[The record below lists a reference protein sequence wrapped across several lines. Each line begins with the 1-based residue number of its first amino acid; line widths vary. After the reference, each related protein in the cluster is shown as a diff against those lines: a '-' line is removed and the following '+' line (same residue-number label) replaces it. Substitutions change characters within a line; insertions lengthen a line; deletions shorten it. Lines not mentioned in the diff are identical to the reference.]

1 MSVLNRFRRLSL
13 VLVGSAAL
21 AACGLVPAL
30 DDAVIEQSIRD
41 GVQQQTGI
49 TLTEVECPTSRPI
62 QQGDVFTCSAVADDG
77 RVLEISV
84 TQDDAQ
90 GNVSWEVTNEFY
102 PTPAP

>member
-1 MSVLNRFRRLSL
+1 MLNPFRRLGL
-13 VLVGSAAL
+13 ILVGLAAL
-21 AACGLVPAL
+21 AGCGLVPAL
-30 DDAVIEQSIRD
+30 DDSVIEQSIRE

-49 TLTEVECPTSRPI
+49 TIAEVECPTSRPI

-90 GNVSWEVTNEFY
+90 GNVSWEVTNEFF